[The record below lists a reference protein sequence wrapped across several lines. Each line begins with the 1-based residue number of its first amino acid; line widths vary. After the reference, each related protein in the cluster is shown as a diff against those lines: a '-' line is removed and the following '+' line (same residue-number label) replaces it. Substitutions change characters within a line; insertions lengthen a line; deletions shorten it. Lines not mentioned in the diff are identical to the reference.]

1 MSSNRIAKFSP
12 ELHTHAKKKL
22 PVTRNIPP
30 LQFVRFAR
38 TKEET
43 KQSKKIA
50 SPFLNSQLYSAFCL
64 TKIRAGMSFLSFV
77 ISPLLME
84 RG

>member
-1 MSSNRIAKFSP
+1 MRNFRRNYIR
-12 ELHTHAKKKL
+12 TQKKL

-43 KQSKKIA
+43 KQSKKIV

>member
-1 MSSNRIAKFSP
+1 MRNFRRNYIR
-12 ELHTHAKKKL
+12 TQKKL
-22 PVTRNIPP
+22 PVTRNISP

-43 KQSKKIA
+43 KQDKKNCESFSKFTA
-50 SPFLNSQLYSAFCL
+50 LFRCL
-64 TKIRAGMSFLSFV
+64 FYKDKSWNVVSFV
-77 ISPLLME
+77 CYFASTDGTG